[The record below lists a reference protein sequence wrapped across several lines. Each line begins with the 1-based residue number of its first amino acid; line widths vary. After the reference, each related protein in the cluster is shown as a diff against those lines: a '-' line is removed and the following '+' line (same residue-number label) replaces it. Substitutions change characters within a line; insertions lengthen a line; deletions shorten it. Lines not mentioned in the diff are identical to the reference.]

1 VSQLLA
7 AVLAQHDPTAKP
19 AASHTSSTSLL
30 PLEVI
35 LVLVGVIIGRLWGRR
50 AGLKHLGEAEFRSRW
65 GLVRRHR
72 RW

>member
-1 VSQLLA
+1 VSHLLA
-7 AVLAQHDPTAKP
+7 AVLAQHDPAVKP
-19 AASHTSSTSLL
+19 AATHGSTSSLL
-30 PLEVI
+30 PLEII